1 MPETVVFSIMRHAA
15 TVWNLEKR
23 IQGQDDSPL
32 SPQGAAS
39 AARWAETLSRG
50 AFDRALCSD
59 LGRVRQTFD
68 IINQNIDLPVTFD
81 RRLREQHFGRW
92 SGRLW
97 SEIPERDLSVQVARG
112 WDFRPPGGESRAE
125 VLGRSREALLEAAG
139 RWPGDRVLVVCHE
152 GVVKS
157 LLYFL
162 FRRDY
167 LPHEPRL
174 VKPGKLH
181 RIIAANGGLEAGEIN
196 VSLEDHDAMAGT
208 GQKSDNNT

>member
-1 MPETVVFSIMRHAA
+1 MPDTVFFSIMRHAA

-32 SPQGAAS
+32 APQGAA
-39 AARWAETLSRG
+39 AARRWAGVLARRP
-50 AFDRALCSD
+50 FDRALCSD
-59 LGRVRQTFD
+59 LGRVRETFD
-68 IINQNIDLPVTFD
+68 IINQRLGIPVTFD
-81 RRLREQHFGRW
+81 RRLREQHYGRW

-97 SEIPERDLSVQVARG
+97 GEIPGRDLAVQVARG

-125 VLGRSREALLEAAG
+125 VLGRSREALLDAAG

-162 FRRDY
+162 FRRDF
-167 LPHEPRL
+167 LPRETPL
-174 VKPGKLH
+174 VKAGKLH
-181 RIIAANGGLEAGEIN
+181 LIIAANGGIEAGEIN
-196 VSLEDHDAMAGT
+196 LSLESPEARAEA
-208 GQKSDNNT
+208 GQKSDKNT